1 MFIQSGIVVHP
12 LSILI
17 SEDIFAYNGLYF
29 IVYHC
34 FDFRYGSFV
43 RFVDLI
49 ASIVSFV
56 SGQVSEFCIIYFQNT
71 CVSMKDNRLVQTATY
86 VVTADFTVISGF
98 RYLLFLCTFCLG
110 KVHLYQIIFNLV
122 AINHHVRF
130 LFSKIQYMTVQ
141 CSCGGNLE
149 LNLTIFRRPT
159 HGRFTK
165 ISGHRHKSPP
175 LPAPSP
181 PLPGFILIGALVV
194 FLLLSV
200 LLLLLLLLLLLSDLI
215 TEAQTQAQLHLLIRD
230 WE

>member
-71 CVSMKDNRLVQTATY
+71 CVSMKDDRLVQTATY

-98 RYLLFLCTFCLG
+98 RYLLFFYVLFASARCIYTKSFSISLQSITMFASC
-110 KVHLYQIIFNLV
+110 
-122 AINHHVRF
+122 F
-130 LFSKIQYMTVQ
+130 LKYSI
-141 CSCGGNLE
+141 
-149 LNLTIFRRPT
+149 
-159 HGRFTK
+159 
-165 ISGHRHKSPP
+165 
-175 LPAPSP
+175 
-181 PLPGFILIGALVV
+181 
-194 FLLLSV
+194 
-200 LLLLLLLLLLLSDLI
+200 
-215 TEAQTQAQLHLLIRD
+215 
-230 WE
+230 